1 LNGEWVIL
9 LPLLLACGAF
19 AGILAGLLGV
29 GGGIVIVPMLYHVF
43 TGLGIDV
50 STAMPLSVGTSLST
64 IMLTSLVSARSHNQ
78 RGTVDWPLVRRWI
91 PWMIVGVVVGTLLGS
106 HVPGAVLKSLFGI
119 LLMLVAGHMLFTAR
133 HKASFA
139 EQLPANGVQTGM
151 ATGVGTVAAMLGIGG
166 GTLVVPIL
174 NLFSYPIHRAVGTSA
189 VFGFVISVPATLGY
203 VLSGWGLAGLPAAST
218 GYVNWLGFAAL
229 VPATMLFAPVGVR
242 LCHRLNVALLKQVF
256 AVFLLLVGLKMAFF

>member
-91 PWMIVGVVVGTLLGS
+91 PWMIVGVVMGTLLGS

-119 LLMLVAGHMLFTAR
+119 LLMLVAGHMLLTAR

-139 EQLPANGVQTGM
+139 EQLPGNGVQTGM

-242 LCHRLNVALLKQVF
+242 LCHRLNVARLKQVF